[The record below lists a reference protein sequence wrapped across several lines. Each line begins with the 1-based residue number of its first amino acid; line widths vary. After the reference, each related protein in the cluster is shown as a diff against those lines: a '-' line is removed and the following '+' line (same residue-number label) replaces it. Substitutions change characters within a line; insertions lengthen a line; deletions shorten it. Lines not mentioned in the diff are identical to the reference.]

1 MKDNRIFGYC
11 KTCKYYEKIEAIRYE
26 DIILEP
32 EKHYCNHPLLD
43 IDDPFI
49 WAGLE
54 MSETDYCSRFDDT
67 ED

>member
-1 MKDNRIFGYC
+1 MKDTRIFGYC
-11 KTCKYYEKIEAIRYE
+11 KTCKYYKKTETFEGLTWKEKY
-26 DIILEP
+26 
-32 EKHYCNHPLLD
+32 YCNHPLLD
-43 IDDPFI
+43 TDDPFI

>member
-11 KTCKYYEKIEAIRYE
+11 KTCNYYIAEGLEK
-26 DIILEP
+26 
-32 EKHYCNHPLLD
+32 KKYCNHPLLTT
-43 IDDPFI
+43 DDPFVFG
-49 WAGLE
+49 ALE

>member
-11 KTCKYYEKIEAIRYE
+11 KTCKYYEKTETFE
-26 DIILEP
+26 DLTWK
-32 EKHYCNHPLLD
+32 EKHYCNHPLLE